1 MVNSSFIPVS
11 DVIKTVC
18 LREGDSGM
26 SMAAIYA
33 SYMPSVYNDLRFNVT
48 KRTTTKKFYID
59 PVNNSLVLPNDCL
72 LLVAVGYLDSCNKL
86 VPLWYNSQI
95 PNKMLFENPLPCNCD
110 TCGEETNSCSAIKS
124 FDEVTE
130 VVTIDG
136 DDYTNYVKTII
147 LTGGKIIK
155 ETREWGKNDEDE
167 IIPFDTKEEVCTL
180 ETLPCGC
187 IATTPSNTEKIESV
201 TVSCCSMNTG
211 CGSYNASCC
220 DNDVVNSYK
229 VDVQDRLLI
238 LSPSYDK
245 NYVVLKYWTAI
256 TSQNQYQIPTIALE
270 AVIRGIKYY
279 RAADDPKQT
288 ASMRGQ
294 NSITHRMYTAEL
306 NKVRKRLNPLNFDK
320 IMDALGV
327 MSTKKQ
333 TYKSSY

>member
-1 MVNSSFIPVS
+1 MVNASFISVS

-59 PVNNSLVLPNDCL
+59 AINNSLVLPNDCL
-72 LLVAVGYLDSCNKL
+72 LLVGAGYFDNCNRLK
-86 VPLWYNSQI
+86 PLWYNSQI
-95 PNKMLFENPLPCNCD
+95 PSQMLFENSLPCSCD
-110 TCGEETNSCSAIKS
+110 TCGEDTHSCSSIKS
-124 FDEVTE
+124 FDKVEE
-130 VVTIDG
+130 EVTIDG
-136 DDYTNYVKTII
+136 DPYTNYVKTII

-155 ETREWGKNDEDE
+155 ETREWGKNSANA
-167 IIPFDTKEEVCTL
+167 IVPFDTKEEVCSL
-180 ETLPCGC
+180 DTLPCGC
-187 IATTPSNTEKIESV
+187 IAKTESNIVKISELND
-201 TVSCCSMNTG
+201 SCCSMNTG
-211 CGSYNASCC
+211 CGTYSTSCC
-220 DNDVVNSYK
+220 DNDVINSYK

-256 TSQNQYQIPTIALE
+256 TSQNEYQIPTIALE

-279 RAADDPKQT
+279 RAADDPKQPI
-288 ASMRGQ
+288 SMRGQ
-294 NSITHRMYTAEL
+294 NSVTHRMYTAEL
-306 NKVRKRLNPLNFDK
+306 NKLKKRLNPLNYDK

-333 TYKSSY
+333 IPKSSY